1 MPVPATAHVQPIPD
15 FEEFTEQLES
25 LLNRF
30 NIDNWADTP
39 DYILAEHLTGALRL
53 YRATLTTTRVWHG
66 WKTLP
71 ERLNQR

>member
-1 MPVPATAHVQPIPD
+1 MSVPAIRPEQPAPD
-15 FEEFTEQLES
+15 FEEFTEELGS

-30 NIDNWADTP
+30 GIDNWADTP

-53 YRATLTTTRVWHG
+53 YRATLTTNRIWHG

-71 ERLNQR
+71 ERLNQQ